1 LHIILYFNFF
11 FFNFINIIKKKKRK
25 NKEQTL
31 MLSILNSLLSLWIFM
46 IPLVVA
52 VALDSI
58 YRMFSNESK
67 KRGVNNLFK
76 K

>member
-1 LHIILYFNFF
+1 
-11 FFNFINIIKKKKRK
+11 
-25 NKEQTL
+25 

-58 YRMFSNESK
+58 YRIFSNESK
-67 KRGVNNLFK
+67 KRGVNLIKNKLSIPRMKNIFQKKNFFFFFPLILNFK
-76 K
+76 FF